1 MRTGTESKHNRDKVI
16 NPVQMSSTVSL
27 LTNEHYKLTIKDFV
41 LNEAEREAMNE
52 LQMNLG
58 TYMLFKHCVQDETK
72 EKTFLNIQD
81 YLSTIS
87 ATHTERSNVSYI
99 DILDAKSDSKDTL
112 LPMLS
117 DLKTEFVDNKQQQ
130 YLVLAADAKLYE
142 LLKAIKHEYGNEFKW
157 LILYP
162 GDWHMLKNYQI
173 ALMKPYFEAGLKHLA
188 KAAGYP
194 VAGIQFCS
202 QFKKT
207 HLFIMEVWETIFCS
221 MLDAFLASDPTGE
234 HLVAKVSELLAN
246 KCTGHEIAQAHH
258 KLANENVLQEFGV
271 FVQQAAQKDTTW
283 KFWVQFEFDDALCYL
298 GLFLSIRS
306 GNWWLRMG
314 CVKKMSA
321 LFTSLDHTT
330 YQKVITDH
338 LTEIANMPSSILAM
352 FKQGAFVVSITGRE
366 FHSVGLDEA
375 HKMLINKECKGSIV
389 RPTPDNMRR
398 TAHYLPYRAQSMQN
412 FKAQILV
419 DQKNPVNT
427 INSPYSTRGS
437 DLKFKGNVQAQ
448 MDCIKNYKMFSPT
461 ADKDRGL
468 INPFTNKK
476 ANPEQQYDL
485 INVRKIG
492 EGEFQKRVLC

>member
-1 MRTGTESKHNRDKVI
+1 
-16 NPVQMSSTVSL
+16 
-27 LTNEHYKLTIKDFV
+27 
-41 LNEAEREAMNE
+41 
-52 LQMNLG
+52 
-58 TYMLFKHCVQDETK
+58 
-72 EKTFLNIQD
+72 
-81 YLSTIS
+81 
-87 ATHTERSNVSYI
+87 
-99 DILDAKSDSKDTL
+99 
-112 LPMLS
+112 
-117 DLKTEFVDNKQQQ
+117 
-130 YLVLAADAKLYE
+130 
-142 LLKAIKHEYGNEFKW
+142 
-157 LILYP
+157 
-162 GDWHMLKNYQI
+162 
-173 ALMKPYFEAGLKHLA
+173 
-188 KAAGYP
+188 
-194 VAGIQFCS
+194 
-202 QFKKT
+202 
-207 HLFIMEVWETIFCS
+207 
-221 MLDAFLASDPTGE
+221 
-234 HLVAKVSELLAN
+234 
-246 KCTGHEIAQAHH
+246 
-258 KLANENVLQEFGV
+258 
-271 FVQQAAQKDTTW
+271 
-283 KFWVQFEFDDALCYL
+283 
-298 GLFLSIRS
+298 
-306 GNWWLRMG
+306 MG

-330 YQKVITDH
+330 YEKVITDH

-375 HKMLINKECKGSIV
+375 HEMLCKGSIV

-476 ANPEQQYDL
+476 ANPEQQHDL

-492 EGEFQKRVLC
+492 EDEFQRRVMCYVLKEPSVIAPNRKKKLQT